1 MKKNKTIRWLIL
13 LAVVLG
19 LAWFGYNAL
28 VGDYAP
34 NQLQT
39 PETDN
44 QTSNNTTADKENTDT
59 DAAESSAGT
68 DEQPQVAAVD
78 CTVYDADGNA
88 VKLSDYFGKPLVLN
102 FWASWCGPCQSEMP
116 DFQSV
121 YAEYG
126 EEVNFMMINLTDG
139 SRETTETALTFI
151 NKNNYTFPV
160 FFDTTLEATSAY
172 GASTIPTTFI
182 IDAEGY
188 IVGYAKGPLDA
199 ETLTDTLSKLL

>member
-59 DAAESSAGT
+59 AAAKNSAGT